1 MVLMIKDGNQD
12 EDEDQELSKERRL
25 MQIQC
30 SVIVMNFVLFVSEPG
45 YSQCAALL
53 SVSVYLSLAPVT
65 IQLALALSF
74 ATLNKT

>member
-12 EDEDQELSKERRL
+12 EDEELSKERRL

-30 SVIVMNFVLFVSEPG
+30 SVIVMNFVLFVSESG

-53 SVSVYLSLAPVT
+53 SVSD
-65 IQLALALSF
+65 
-74 ATLNKT
+74 